1 MFCTYELLGENSYHL
16 HKQFILVY
24 LKLHF
29 NFGGF
34 LFMEYKS
41 FSMITGKIPTGN
53 SVFLILTS
61 LHVEFCDIHLFFQ
74 NIISTKINHVFIMVS
89 SC

>member
-1 MFCTYELLGENSYHL
+1 
-16 HKQFILVY
+16 
-24 LKLHF
+24 
-29 NFGGF
+29 
-34 LFMEYKS
+34 MEYKS

>member
-1 MFCTYELLGENSYHL
+1 
-16 HKQFILVY
+16 
-24 LKLHF
+24 
-29 NFGGF
+29 
-34 LFMEYKS
+34 MEYNS
-41 FSMITGKIPTGN
+41 VSMITGKIPTGN

-74 NIISTKINHVFIMVS
+74 NIISTKISHVFIMAS